1 MSRGR
6 KEFHGPLRRVKNVD
20 GPVRPD
26 EHRRNELARV
36 SGHSSKCKARASA
49 SARASALF
57 MAQLPV
63 EMSNVDATRAQ
74 TL

>member
-1 MSRGR
+1 MRRGR

-26 EHRRNELARV
+26 EHRRNELARCLAIPRSV
-36 SGHSSKCKARASA
+36 RARASA
-49 SARASALF
+49 SSRASALF